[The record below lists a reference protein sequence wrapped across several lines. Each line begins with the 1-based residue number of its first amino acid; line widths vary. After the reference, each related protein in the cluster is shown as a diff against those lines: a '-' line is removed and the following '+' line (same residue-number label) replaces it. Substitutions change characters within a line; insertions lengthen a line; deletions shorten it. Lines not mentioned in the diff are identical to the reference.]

1 MPVLV
6 IGNGE
11 SRKNLDLNIFKN
23 HFTIV
28 GCNALH
34 RDMEVDHLICCDRR
48 MVEEASAGINTANT
62 KIYVRPDWFR
72 YYRKIQKDKRIN
84 QVPDLIYE
92 GNLKQDNPV
101 HWGSGPYAVLVAAGL
116 DSSEVRMIG
125 FDLYPVNEKLNNVY
139 KDTKNYGKKDANPID
154 YNFWIYQIGKVF
166 QHHPNKNFIIMND
179 HNWKMPNLWKH
190 PNVSFEVLATK
201 NLTLA

>member
-48 MVEEASAGINTANT
+48 MVEEASAGINTVNT

-101 HWGSGPYAVLVAAGL
+101 HWGSGPYAVLLGATL
-116 DSSEVRMIG
+116 SKRVRLLG
-125 FDLYPVNEKLNNVY
+125 FDLYSKTKTVNNIY
-139 KDTKNYGKKDANPID
+139 KDTANYDPSTKTAIDPRYWIHQIAKVFECFPNNKFTIYCD
-154 YNFWIYQIGKVF
+154 YNWDCPKVW
-166 QHHPNKNFIIMND
+166 NY
-179 HNWKMPNLWKH
+179 
-190 PNVSFEVLATK
+190 PNVSLDFISKLV
-201 NLTLA
+201 